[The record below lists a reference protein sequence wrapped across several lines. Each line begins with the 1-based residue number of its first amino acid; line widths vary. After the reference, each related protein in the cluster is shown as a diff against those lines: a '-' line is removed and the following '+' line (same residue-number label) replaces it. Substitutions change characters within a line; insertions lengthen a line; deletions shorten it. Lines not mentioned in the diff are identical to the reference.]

1 MNWKLD
7 LALIS
12 CALLGLRHGF
22 DYDHLAA
29 ISDITA
35 VQTSWKQGMRL
46 GVTYALGHAL
56 TVVTLGAMVIMLHI
70 PLPARLDNW
79 TERLIGATL
88 IVLGIGVIAN
98 LIKHSHSHRAIQ
110 SRWAILISGLQ
121 YGWWRVRWVFNRST
135 PRTEPFAWSY
145 NGGSVFAIGI
155 LHGLGAETPSQ
166 LMLFLL
172 AASLGGTAHGF
183 MGLLAFALGLVLMNT
198 MMTASLGGI
207 FGVGLHRP
215 VVYRWA
221 AVAGAIYS
229 FAIGVIFLLGSSD
242 RLPPLGG

>member
-46 GVTYALGHAL
+46 GITYALGHAL
-56 TVVTLGAMVIMLHI
+56 TVVTLGALVVMLHV

-98 LIKHSHSHRAIQ
+98 VIKHSHSHRAMQ
-110 SRWAILISGLQ
+110 SRWAILISGLR
-121 YGWWRVRWVFNRST
+121 YAGWRIRWTFDRSA
-135 PRTEPFAWSY
+135 PKPEPFAWNYS
-145 NGGSVFAIGI
+145 GGSVFAIGVI
-155 LHGLGAETPSQ
+155 HGLGAETPSQ

-172 AASLGGTAHGF
+172 AASLGGTARGF
-183 MGLLAFALGLVLMNT
+183 MGLLAFALGLILMNT
-198 MMTASLGGI
+198 AMTASLGGI
-207 FGVGLHRP
+207 FGAGLHRP
-215 VVYRWA
+215 VFYRWA
-221 AVAGAIYS
+221 AVAGAVYS

-242 RLPPLGG
+242 RLPSLGG